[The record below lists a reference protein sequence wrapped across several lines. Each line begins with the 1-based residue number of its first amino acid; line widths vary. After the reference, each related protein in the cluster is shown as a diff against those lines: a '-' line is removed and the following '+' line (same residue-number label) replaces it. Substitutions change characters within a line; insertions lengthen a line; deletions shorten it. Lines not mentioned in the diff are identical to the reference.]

1 MPGLLHQPK
10 VRFRP
15 PSTWAFL
22 RWRQLGAVLF
32 VTKASRNVHRIT
44 LASWRGLQCPF
55 VVWRWSTSRPGFMPS
70 VVWTD
75 RVQSQCRHCITKSRP
90 CMRQLLVIQT
100 GCCRL
105 CVSYRFKQVVVCTSF
120 TRDSDRLL
128 SAVQVVVRALA
139 TDSNRLLFV
148 RQLLIQTGFC
158 SCVSYWFKQVVCTSV
173 TDSDCSCV
181 SYWFKQ
187 VVVCA
192 SVTDSNRLFV
202 RQLLGF
208 KQVVVVVAFSSWTAV
223 RG

>member
-55 VVWRWSTSRPGFMPS
+55 VVCGGRLRGQVLCLLWFGRIACRVNAGI
-70 VVWTD
+70 VLRNRD
-75 RVQSQCRHCITKSRP
+75 RVCVSYS
-90 CMRQLLVIQT
+90 VIQT

-105 CVSYRFKQVVVCTSF
+105 CVSYWFKQVVVCMSF
-120 TRDSDRLL
+120 TDSDMLL
-128 SAVQVVVRALA
+128 SAVQVVARALA

-148 RQLLIQTGFC
+148 SQLLIQIGFLFVRQLLIHTCCCF
-158 SCVSYWFKQVVCTSV
+158 CVSYWFKQVVRASV
-173 TDSDCSCV
+173 TESNRLLFMRQLLVQTGCCLCV

-192 SVTDSNRLFV
+192 SITD
-202 RQLLGF
+202 
-208 KQVVVVVAFSSWTAV
+208 
-223 RG
+223 